1 MKNTGFL
8 YIFGSVMALLYLA
21 ISYMLLFTSIF
32 NNSITD
38 KTIRLFLG
46 ILLGL
51 YGIFRVVMAIQK
63 YQEKKREDR

>member
-8 YIFGSVMALLYLA
+8 YIFGSVMALLYLV

-32 NNSITD
+32 DNSITD

-46 ILLGL
+46 ILLGF
-51 YGIFRVVMAIQK
+51 YGIFRVVMAILK